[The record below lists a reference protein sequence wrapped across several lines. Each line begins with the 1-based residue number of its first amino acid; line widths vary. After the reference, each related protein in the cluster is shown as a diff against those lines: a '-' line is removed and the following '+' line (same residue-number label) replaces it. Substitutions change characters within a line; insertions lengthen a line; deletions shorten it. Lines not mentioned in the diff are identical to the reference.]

1 MQKLLIGSLALLA
14 MVSTPATARDLQ
26 PTTKKKD
33 ALYMQAPIPVSPW
46 SGWYVGVNLGYSWGN
61 SDSTFGFAETSG
73 AVRATSGDSFSL
85 NGVLGGGQIGYN
97 WQVNTWVFGLEAD
110 IQGTGQDGSGGGVC
124 PGGALLPAAPFVV
137 NGACTRSKLGDT
149 RPFDIAAFPVTSNL
163 SQELDWFGTVRGRV
177 GYTVTPTLLF
187 YATGGLAYG
196 RVDST
201 LAVNGIIIGGTDGTN
216 PFTLTP
222 VSGVFGSSTTKVGW
236 TIGTGLEGLIAGNW
250 TAKIEYLYIDLGTV
264 SGSFVTPVV
273 TATGGQLVTSFSSH
287 ITDHILRVGVNYK
300 FAGPGI

>member
-1 MQKLLIGSLALLA
+1 MQKLLIGSLTLLA
-14 MVSTPATARDLQ
+14 VFSMPATARDLQ
-26 PTTKKKD
+26 QTNKKKD

-46 SGWYVGVNLGYSWGN
+46 SGWYAGVNLGYSWGN

-73 AVRATSGDSFSL
+73 VVRATSGDSFSL

-97 WQVNTWVFGLEAD
+97 WQIRTWVFGLEAD
-110 IQGTGQDGSGGGVC
+110 FQGTGQDGSGSGVC
-124 PGGALLPAAPFVV
+124 AGGALVPAPTRIVD
-137 NGACTRSKLGDT
+137 GACTRSKTGDT
-149 RPFDIAAFPVTSNL
+149 APHDVAAFPVTSNL

-177 GYTVTPTLLF
+177 GYTVTPTLLV

-201 LAVNGIIIGGTDGTN
+201 LAVNGTIITGSNGTD
-216 PFTLTP
+216 PFDLI
-222 VSGVFGSSTTKVGW
+222 GVAARFGSSTTKVGW

-250 TAKIEYLYIDLGTV
+250 SAKIEYLYIDLGTV

-273 TATGGQLVTSFSSH
+273 TASGGQLVTSFSSH
-287 ITDHILRVGVNYK
+287 ITDHILRVGVNYR